1 MRVHACLIWIL
12 ACFLTQ
18 CKSKVETTP
27 SAPQNLEK
35 ALVLCFHDVGRKGRY
50 AIPLDEFR
58 EILDELKEFRVTSL
72 SDWVE
77 MKNPEDLRPR
87 VVLTFDDGYK
97 AHREIVLPE
106 LAARG
111 YGATFFFYA
120 NQLKADKK
128 WQAIAQNKTPG
139 FEFGSHSW
147 SHALMREMPYDD
159 IFREL
164 YLARE
169 FMAHSLRREAPAFA
183 WPYGYY
189 EPAGLAAAK
198 SAGFAYQVSVDYR
211 IAKRSDIEAVIPRYT
226 VFGRNSV
233 KQVRGILADY
243 RKVSEKRPAR

>member
-1 MRVHACLIWIL
+1 MFWIL

-18 CKSKVETTP
+18 CKSKVETAVIP
-27 SAPQNLEK
+27 PKSLEK
-35 ALVLCFHDVGRKGRY
+35 ALVLCFHDVGRRGRY

-77 MKNPEDLRPR
+77 MKNPGDFRPR

-97 AHREIVLPE
+97 AHRDIVLPE
-106 LAARG
+106 LMSRG

-128 WQAIAQNKTPG
+128 WQLIAQKNLPG

-169 FMAHSLRREAPAFA
+169 FMAHSLMREAPGFA

-211 IAKRSDIEAVIPRYT
+211 VATRSDIESVIPRYT
-226 VFGRNSV
+226 VFGRNAV
-233 KQVRGILADY
+233 KQVRDIVTDFRRASGKKPI
-243 RKVSEKRPAR
+243 R